1 MNNYD
6 EHRKPKSSLKVPVLA
21 DKRLQIQFSEA
32 IVEAFKLRKEQPTG
46 YIEKIADIRLQQR
59 GLFDK
64 IESGEVEVACWTEG
78 YSLEERISELE
89 ALKEELL
96 LEDMLDLESE
106 INFEEDVDN
115 DEFDDIFNELDNFEE
130 KVL

>member
-1 MNNYD
+1 MSYNEY
-6 EHRKPKSSLKVPVLA
+6 RKPKSSLKVPVLA

-46 YIEKIADIRLQQR
+46 YLEKIAEIRLQQR
-59 GLFDK
+59 ELFDK

-78 YSLEERISELE
+78 YSLEDRVSELE

-130 KVL
+130 EVL

>member
-1 MNNYD
+1 MSYNEY
-6 EHRKPKSSLKVPVLA
+6 RKPKSSLKVPVLA

-32 IVEAFKLRKEQPTG
+32 IVETFKLREERPQG
-46 YIEKIADIRLQQR
+46 YLEKIAEIRLQQR
-59 GLFDK
+59 ELRDK

-78 YSLEERISELE
+78 YSLEERVTELE
-89 ALKEELL
+89 SLKEELL

-106 INFEEDVDN
+106 INFEEGVDN
-115 DEFDDIFNELDNFEE
+115 CEFDDIFNELDSFEE